1 MVKNPNEMFAAHSSR
16 PGRPSTIH
24 ATGSTNASAT
34 PGTAMVAV
42 TRGPSSVKAKARPQ
56 STIPDPM
63 RASTQRGTWMLAS
76 GTRIK
81 SAAMAT
87 MAAPITATARP
98 STTPTTAL
106 RFSASIAMLESAF
119 LPAAILAP

>member
-1 MVKNPNEMFAAHSSR
+1 MVKNPNERFAAHSSR
-16 PGRPSTIH
+16 PGRPSMIH

-56 STIPDPM
+56 STMPTPT
-63 RASTQRGTWMLAS
+63 RASTPRGTWMLAS
-76 GTRIK
+76 GTSTRRT
-81 SAAMAT
+81 AMAT
-87 MAAPITATARP
+87 IAAPIAATARP
-98 STTPTTAL
+98 STTPTAAL